1 MASATNNLM
10 SSREGGNRL
19 GTVIQGGGTN
29 NLNSSFS
36 ALNNSL
42 SQKWAQINSG
52 PKKIGGLTGR
62 PGALQSTSAL
72 AQTANPGF
80 SAQGTSTLNTSNNKF
95 QRKATAGA
103 AAGSIGGGIGGFAE
117 RVQKQHSTAALP

>member
-1 MASATNNLM
+1 M